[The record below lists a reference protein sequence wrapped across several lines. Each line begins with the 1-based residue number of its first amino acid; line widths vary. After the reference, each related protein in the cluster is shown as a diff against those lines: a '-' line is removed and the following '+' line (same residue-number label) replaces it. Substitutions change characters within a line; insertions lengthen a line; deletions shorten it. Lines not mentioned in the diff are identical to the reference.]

1 MVIESTRTTLPPS
14 IVYTYLLQKRSKKYL
29 ATREDIRIFT
39 IMDDKELEEIGMT
52 REEWDKCLEEEEQY
66 ILEWSKLISS
76 KDI

>member
-1 MVIESTRTTLPPS
+1 MNTAPTTLPPS

-52 REEWDKCLEEEEQY
+52 REEWDSVTIRKY
-66 ILEWSKLISS
+66 KKL
-76 KDI
+76 

>member
-52 REEWDKCLEEEEQY
+52 REEWDSVTIRKY
-66 ILEWSKLISS
+66 KKL
-76 KDI
+76 

>member
-52 REEWDKCLEEEEQY
+52 REEWDMVKKLDFLICLY
-66 ILEWSKLISS
+66 IK
-76 KDI
+76 